1 MDLSI
6 YLGQDSKINEV
17 SIAPPPNVR
26 SGPDI
31 ISPRAGERFH
41 LTENRATKLSNTTV
55 GTLRQGVIQFVR
67 VDPLTQTLANWVP
80 GRPVFWS
87 DIKKFVATTVAATT
101 ALLAGIAINTPD
113 TLGDY
118 VFIYVEGD
126 VGGLYDGT
134 LTKATPALNDPVVL
148 KIASSLATL
157 DVFADATSWTNV
169 QRKLSVGRVNETV
182 TAGAVKR
189 IILTDSIR
197 AFNEGMM

>member
-17 SIAPPPNVR
+17 SIAPPVGVR
-26 SGPDI
+26 NGPDLI
-31 ISPRAGERFH
+31 TPRAGERFH

-55 GTLRQGVIQFVR
+55 GTLRQCVIQMVR
-67 VDPLTQTLANWVP
+67 VDPATQTLANWVV

-87 DIKKFVATTVAATT
+87 DTKIFKATTVAATT
-101 ALLAGIAINTPD
+101 ALLAGIAINSPD
-113 TLGDY
+113 ALGDY
-118 VFIYVEGD
+118 VFIVVEGD

-134 LTKATPALNDPVVL
+134 LAKATPALNDPVVL

-189 IILTDSIR
+189 IILTDAIR